1 MGILIVLLI
10 LLIIHIHGNGHH
22 KEARGNI
29 NPKRG
34 CDLFQ
39 GNWVIDD
46 SYPLHNTSECPF
58 ILKEFDCQ
66 KNGRPDKLY
75 VKYRWQPKDC
85 NLPSCILD
93 LETETAKLGRGA
105 VPVEIHAC

>member
-39 GNWVIDD
+39 
-46 SYPLHNTSECPF
+46 ECPF